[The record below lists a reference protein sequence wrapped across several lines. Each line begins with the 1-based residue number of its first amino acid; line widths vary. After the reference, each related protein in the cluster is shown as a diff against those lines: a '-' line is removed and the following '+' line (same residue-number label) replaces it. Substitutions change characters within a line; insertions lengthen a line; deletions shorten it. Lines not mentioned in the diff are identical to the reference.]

1 MNIFCLDTKIPRNA
15 QYHCD
20 RHVVKMVVEYAQLL
34 STAHRVIDGKETIEL
49 DPAGRAH
56 IKYLLDGESIEFAI
70 NSSGRWKATI
80 RDPVCYDLTHKN
92 HPCAIWVRQSNNN
105 YNWLYCLFQTLSE
118 EYTHRYGRVHKTW
131 KDHSEAISR
140 PPVGIPVGP
149 LTTMPQCMPEEYRG
163 SNVVLAYR
171 LYYLNEKADLLRYT
185 NREVPPWITANDHL
199 LQV

>member
-34 STAHRVIDGKETIEL
+34 STAHVV
-49 DPAGRAH
+49 
-56 IKYLLDGESIEFAI
+56 LDGEQVAY
-70 NSSGRWKATI
+70 KA
-80 RDPVCYDLTHKN
+80 THKN

-105 YNWLYCLFQTLSE
+105 YNWLYCLFKTLSE

-131 KDHSEAISR
+131 KDHSEALSQ